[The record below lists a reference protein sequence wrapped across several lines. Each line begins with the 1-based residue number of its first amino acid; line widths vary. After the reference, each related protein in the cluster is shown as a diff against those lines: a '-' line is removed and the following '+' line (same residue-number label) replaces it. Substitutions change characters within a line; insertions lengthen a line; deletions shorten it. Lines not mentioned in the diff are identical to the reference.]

1 MINWVQRLTDRK
13 KANLFRQRRVLE
25 SPQDVQVRIGGQ
37 EYLSFCSNDYLGLAN
52 DPRVIEA
59 LKRGADQWGVGAG
72 ASHLITG
79 HTRIHEQLEE
89 ELADFVGATR
99 ALLFSTG
106 YMANLAIASS
116 LASREATL
124 FEDKLN
130 HASLIDAVR
139 LSRAKS
145 RRYAHADARSLQEH
159 LTQTSEHTP
168 GKTAADKFIFTDA
181 VFSMDGDLAPLPE
194 LTQLARDH
202 NAYLVVDD
210 AHGMGILGKS
220 GAGTLEHYGIPVT
233 ESVILMATLGKAL
246 GVFGAFV
253 AGDEDLI
260 ETLVQEA
267 RTYIYTT
274 ALPPAMAQALLTSL
288 DIVRKE
294 PERRDQL
301 KRHVRYFRQ
310 QAQELGL
317 ELMNSDTPIQPL
329 MVGRA
334 ETALK
339 ISEKLK
345 QKGILV
351 PAIRPPTVPEG
362 SSRLRISFC
371 ARHSREQLDR
381 LLEALAWA
389 LT

>member
-274 ALPPAMAQALLTSL
+274 APPPAMAQALLTSL